1 MSVDIES
8 FSEKHLTDFCFFCKS
23 QHNCVVGMKG
33 TNDIFCSFI
42 LAIELPIFHIVYY
55 IWSGPM
61 LGTWQDTNNRM
72 LTSS

>member
-8 FSEKHLTDFCFFCKS
+8 LSEKHLRDFCFFCKS
-23 QHNCVVGMKG
+23 QHNCVVGMKS